1 MSIVFTVLAF
11 LVIFSLLI
19 LIHEAGHFFAAKK
32 SGVKVEEFGM
42 GLPPRIWGI
51 KKGETIYSIN
61 WIPFG
66 GFVRTLGEGDESKE
80 GKTSKRSFKNQS
92 LRVQAF
98 IVCAGVIMN
107 LLLSFVLLTV
117 GFWIGMEPLIAT
129 QEDFLNGIRDG
140 QVQTE
145 PGIVVV
151 ESNQPYNTVV
161 YNGEDLDIRSFEPGD
176 RLLGFETIEEW
187 EALVLS
193 VEEGGEAP
201 LISVDRADGTGG
213 AEYLTAELLDQTVFA
228 PFYLSGL
235 VYQDNPNSVFFG
247 TLKQGDVL
255 VSVKDPAGALYPLLT
270 AEDFDT
276 ALKTLESPL
285 ILTVFRPTEGT
296 FELDLNLPTENPV
309 ISYVEVGSPAEA
321 AGLKVGD
328 RIVSVGGRA
337 VTQASQVVEF
347 TGMYKESVTN
357 EAGETSETIKYRVF
371 KLGATEPEF
380 VTLTLRP
387 EDGRVGVGIA
397 DIEPSF
403 GMSSIYEGFVPFT
416 LVEIKDVQLG
426 ASAPFVA
433 VTEMWRLGKM
443 TAVTFVGVLK
453 QFLTAGGIPEGVSGP
468 VGIAQ
473 MTGVTI
479 QDGFAAT
486 LRFIAMLSLSLGVIN
501 ILPFPALDGGHLAG
515 ILFQAITG
523 KKGNARWV
531 NLINTAGFVF
541 LLLFIAY
548 VTFNDVLNL
557 L

>member
-1 MSIVFTVLAF
+1 MSTVFTILAF

-42 GLPPRIWGI
+42 GLPPRLWGI

-66 GFVRTLGEGDESKE
+66 GFVRTLGEGDDSKE
-80 GKTSKRSFKNQS
+80 GKTSKRSFRNQS

-129 QEDFLNGIRDG
+129 QDDFLNGIREG

-151 ESNQPYNTVV
+151 ESTSS
-161 YNGEDLDIRSFEPGD
+161 DLSAGD
-176 RLLGFETIEEW
+176 RLLNFETVEEW
-187 EALVLS
+187 ESLVA
-193 VEEGGEAP
+193 VAQKGEAATP
-201 LISVDRADGTGG
+201 LVTVAKADGTQISVP
-213 AEYLTAELLDQTVFA
+213 LTSELLEQTTFA

-235 VYQDNPNSVFFG
+235 IYQDNPNAVFFG
-247 TLKQGDVL
+247 TLQQGDVL
-255 VSVKDPAGALYPLLT
+255 VSVEDPEGEVYPLLT
-270 AEDFDT
+270 GDDFD
-276 ALKTLESPL
+276 AAFKNLSSPL

-296 FELDLNLPTENPV
+296 FELDLTLPTEPPV
-309 ISYVEVGSPAEA
+309 ISYVEVASPAEM
-321 AGLKVGD
+321 AGLNVGD
-328 RIVSVGGRA
+328 RILSVGGHT
-337 VTQASQVVEF
+337 VNKASQVVEF
-347 TGMYKESVTN
+347 TTQYKQSVTS
-357 EAGETSETIKYRVF
+357 ESGETSETIQYHVLKS
-371 KLGATEPEF
+371 GATESEF
-380 VTLTLRP
+380 LTLTLRP

-397 DIEPSF
+397 DILPSF
-403 GMSSIYEGFVPFT
+403 GMTSVYEGYVPFT
-416 LVEIKDVQLG
+416 LMEIKDVQLG
-426 ASAPFVA
+426 LSAPFVA

-453 QFLTAGGIPEGVSGP
+453 QFVTAGGVPEGVSGP

-501 ILPFPALDGGHLAG
+501 ILPFPALDGGHFAG

-523 KKGNARWV
+523 KKGNTKWV

-548 VTFNDVLNL
+548 ITFNDVLNL
-557 L
+557 F